1 MKKLLMICLSVLFVT
16 AATNTFAQKNSVV
29 KAPTMMKVDKSRGG
43 ENPNIVSPRP
53 TTDNPDTNP
62 PKSRGG
68 DASRGPYCDIKFENW
83 TGYYIDIYVDGYY
96 EGTVSPWQDMWV
108 YNYSGYKSIYCETT
122 GGSYYWTDN
131 GDCDGEYTFKMDD

>member
-68 DASRGPYCDIKFENW
+68 DASRGDYCDIKFENW
-83 TGYYIDIYVDGYY
+83 TGYYIDIYVDGY
-96 EGTVSPWQDMWV
+96 
-108 YNYSGYKSIYCETT
+108 
-122 GGSYYWTDN
+122 
-131 GDCDGEYTFKMDD
+131 